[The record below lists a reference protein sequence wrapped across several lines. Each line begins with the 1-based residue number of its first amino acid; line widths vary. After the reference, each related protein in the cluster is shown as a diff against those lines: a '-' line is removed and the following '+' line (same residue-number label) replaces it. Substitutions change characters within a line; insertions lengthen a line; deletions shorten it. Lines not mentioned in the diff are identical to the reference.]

1 MPIGVGDCEQTFP
14 NQMKSILYRIA
25 GLLAWHGASGKR
37 NADNSIGILMLHG
50 VHDRSMEKRQRPPTN
65 SMPIAGFVRGVQ
77 ALRRRY
83 QIVSLDAAVAMLSG
97 REEWQPRCVVLT
109 FDDSLHCL
117 LPTAA
122 KWLSENKL
130 NATFSLSTEVIDQQ
144 RPYWWKRLE
153 RAVAASTAK
162 EVSALL
168 PDGTTFRIDPALGLK
183 SVATL
188 KTALKL
194 LPATEIEAVVASV
207 EEQFGGA
214 LTSSGSDDPYA
225 RILSWPEVRELAAL
239 GMTLGSHTV
248 THPNLAILPPEQVR
262 TELIESRER
271 IQVMAG
277 APCEHLCYPYGAHS
291 PSVCAMARDV
301 GYRSA
306 VTTDSPGW
314 NYSGSDLFALR
325 RFAMP
330 AEPWR
335 VNPLLSG
342 ISGFSSTSK

>member
-1 MPIGVGDCEQTFP
+1 MKPI
-14 NQMKSILYRIA
+14 IYRIA

-37 NADNSIGILMLHG
+37 NACDSIAILMLHG
-50 VHDRSMEKRQRPPTN
+50 VHDLSIEKRMRPPAN

-77 ALRRRY
+77 TLRRRY

-97 REEWQPRCVVLT
+97 RAEWKPRCVVLT

-122 KWLSENKL
+122 KWLAASKL
-130 NATFSLSTEVIDQQ
+130 NATFFLSTEVIDHQ
-144 RPYWWKRLE
+144 RPYWWKRLD

-168 PDGTTFRIDPALGLK
+168 PNGSTFRIDPALGLR
-183 SVATL
+183 SVAPL

-194 LPATEIEAVVASV
+194 LPAAEIETVVTNL
-207 EEQFGGA
+207 EEQFGGTV
-214 LTSSGSDDPYA
+214 TSSGSDDPYA
-225 RILSWPEVRELAAL
+225 RILSWPEVLELASL
-239 GMTLGSHTV
+239 GMTIGSHTV
-248 THPNLAILPPEQVR
+248 THPNLAILAPEQVR

-271 IQVMAG
+271 IQMMAG
-277 APCEHLCYPYGAHS
+277 VPCEHLCYPYGTHS

-306 VTTDSPGW
+306 VTPECPGW
-314 NYSGSDLFALR
+314 NYRDSDLFALR

-330 AEPWR
+330 SDSWR
-335 VNPLLSG
+335 VTPLLSG
-342 ISGFSSTSK
+342 ISGFRSNSK